1 MQKRTTPIPGQAME
15 SSIRYHH
22 VRYWHKADIGLRG
35 LNVSCEGKA
44 GFGAFGLLGGAGI
57 GLSVSN
63 YFRIDSLGLPSLA
76 FIVSGDLEHPGA
88 DLRIA
93 K

>member
-1 MQKRTTPIPGQAME
+1 MSAIGTKQTSVCVASMSAVKVKQA
-15 SSIRYHH
+15 SARLVCS
-22 VRYWHKADIGLRG
+22 
-35 LNVSCEGKA
+35 
-44 GFGAFGLLGGAGI
+44 GGAGI

-88 DLRIA
+88 GLRIA